1 MEVTLKKL
9 VTISANMITIAI
21 KVFPH
26 LAPLVHL
33 CKLKV
38 QPVLMSASNAHP
50 AKSVQHFLLVFR
62 TAQKATI
69 AM

>member
-1 MEVTLKKL
+1 MEATQKRL
-9 VTISANMITIAI
+9 VMISANMITIAI
-21 KVFPH
+21 KVLPH

-38 QPVLMSASNAHP
+38 QRVLMSASNANQV
-50 AKSVQHFLLVFR
+50 KSVQHFLLIFR